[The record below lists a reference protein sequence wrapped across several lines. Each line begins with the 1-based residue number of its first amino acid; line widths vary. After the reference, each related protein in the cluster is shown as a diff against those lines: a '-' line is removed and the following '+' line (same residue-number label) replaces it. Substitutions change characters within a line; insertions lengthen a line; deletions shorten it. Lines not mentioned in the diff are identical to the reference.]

1 MKWKEIKDW
10 VESSGNIGDDTD
22 IQELSLTKFPFP
34 ILEID
39 HKIIKEN

>member
-1 MKWKEIKDW
+1 MKWKDIKEMVEYSGEIK
-10 VESSGNIGDDTD
+10 DDTD